1 MTRVAL
7 ISPGALGTTV
17 GKSLASAGHEV
28 LCYLSERSEATRQRG
43 AEASFVLCRSL
54 REAVLES
61 EIVLSLVPPTQAIVV
76 SCQFAQCL
84 EERHRGGNIP
94 CSQIYVD
101 GNSISPQTAG
111 VVLQAVSLAGAGAV
125 KASFFGPASSLG
137 QDNVIVLSG
146 KPAMEVG
153 ALFESQVEVRVVG
166 DDFSAASTVKM
177 SMSILTKALPALFI
191 EAMSAAAAGGQ
202 LDVTLDLFER
212 LYPGIMNFLRRTLPT
227 YQNHASRRLDE
238 MLEIEAWLRH
248 LGQDAAMTRSGR
260 YTMERFR
267 LAKVPAEHAKTFRHL
282 VVEAIV
288 GLPVPAMG
296 ESEASYSTLPIGTLI
311 LRGSEGPLRM

>member
-1 MTRVAL
+1 
-7 ISPGALGTTV
+7 
-17 GKSLASAGHEV
+17 
-28 LCYLSERSEATRQRG
+28 
-43 AEASFVLCRSL
+43 
-54 REAVLES
+54 
-61 EIVLSLVPPTQAIVV
+61 
-76 SCQFAQCL
+76 
-84 EERHRGGNIP
+84 
-94 CSQIYVD
+94 
-101 GNSISPQTAG
+101 
-111 VVLQAVSLAGAGAV
+111 VLQAVSLAGAGAV